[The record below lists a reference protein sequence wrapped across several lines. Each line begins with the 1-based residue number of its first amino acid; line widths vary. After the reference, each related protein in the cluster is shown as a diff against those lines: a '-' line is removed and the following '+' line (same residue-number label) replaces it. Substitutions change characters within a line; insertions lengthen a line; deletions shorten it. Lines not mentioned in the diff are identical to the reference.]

1 MHILELVRWPTQE
14 ADVCCCYCFYRNIF
28 ILLLISLLCNSQRL
42 LGDPVTKQ
50 ICAFPRRGNDPR
62 TTVGIRTCLW
72 SCSLQYKSTY
82 LNIMSFCAVDCVY
95 FVFLFVSLN
104 IKKWSHCHLC
114 FSCPRSSF
122 IGSYFVHL
130 NVLCSFTSVFMFS
143 LYLYFVKEEGLA
155 AQAVHWLLKV
165 IHDFVIVFHNLYLCF
180 YICICICI
188 CSYTFILRRGNDGK
202 LACSWP

>member
-1 MHILELVRWPTQE
+1 MHILVLVRWPSQE
-14 ADVCCCYCFYRNIF
+14 AVVCCCYCFYQNIF

-50 ICAFPRRGNDPR
+50 ICVFPRRGNDPR

-95 FVFLFVSLN
+95 FVFLFVSLK
-104 IKKWSHCHLC
+104 IRKWSHCHLC
-114 FSCPRSSF
+114 FTCPWSSF

-143 LYLYFVKEEGLA
+143 SIPHICHFFYTDRIFGNQILHPKKGLKA
-155 AQAVHWLLKV
+155 PTTLKMS
-165 IHDFVIVFHNLYLCF
+165 L
-180 YICICICI
+180 
-188 CSYTFILRRGNDGK
+188 K
-202 LACSWP
+202 K

>member
-1 MHILELVRWPTQE
+1 MSGEFVVLDIESCH
-14 ADVCCCYCFYRNIF
+14 DFCCYFDCLCTNLCLLCGSLKKRLLFLLYWNVF
-28 ILLLISLLCNSQRL
+28 FLLLISLLCNSQRL

-50 ICAFPRRGNDPR
+50 ICVFPRRGNDPR

-95 FVFLFVSLN
+95 FVFLFVSLK
-104 IKKWSHCHLC
+104 IRKWSHCHLC
-114 FSCPRSSF
+114 FTCPWSSF

-143 LYLYFVKEEGLA
+143 LYLYFVEE
-155 AQAVHWLLKV
+155 
-165 IHDFVIVFHNLYLCF
+165 DCF
-180 YICICICI
+180 GCSGSSLTAHGYI
-188 CSYTFILRRGNDGK
+188 
-202 LACSWP
+202 